1 MGGERVDLAHSG
13 YVPRS
18 SPETAA
24 RWRGWWRI
32 VGVDQWGVFF
42 LGAIFGMALPALLY
56 VTFIPRGSEIRDL
69 GIAAALA
76 SGASARAGWLA
87 GLAIA
92 ILGAWI
98 LFKTQIDNLE
108 AMVRSITDMLWS
120 GSGRLRRWR
129 GGDVRLVYYSVLA
142 VVVLWGIV
150 ALQLAA
156 PVILLQLGANV
167 AGVVMVAAPLHLLY
181 VNTRLLPRELRP
193 PGWRRAALVL
203 MAAFYGVFAALALG
217 ALLS

>member
-1 MGGERVDLAHSG
+1 MGGERVDLAHAG
-13 YVPRS
+13 YIVRPG
-18 SPETAA
+18 PEAAA
-24 RWRGWWRI
+24 RWQGWWRI

-42 LGAIFGMALPALLY
+42 VGAILGMALPALLY

-76 SGASARAGWLA
+76 SGATARAGWLA
-87 GLAIA
+87 GLVIA

-129 GGDVRLVYYSVLA
+129 GGDVRLVYYSVLT

-156 PVILLQLGANV
+156 PVLLLQLGANV
-167 AGVVMVAAPLHLLY
+167 AGVVMVVAPIHVLY
-181 VNTRLLPRELRP
+181 VNTRLLPQELRP
-193 PGWRRAALVL
+193 PAWRRAALVV
-203 MAAFYGVFAALALG
+203 MSAFYGVFAVLAIR
-217 ALLS
+217 ALL